1 VACRELYHAVL
12 QKRKVAW
19 EHGGTSV
26 TFGRQSVQLPGRKE
40 VRSEY
45 QDSNARVLQDIVH
58 RLDKAYQAH
67 FQSVSAG
74 DAPGYPRFQGRHRYQ
89 SCP

>member
-1 VACRELYHAVL
+1 VACRERYHAGL

-19 EHGGTSV
+19 EHGGASV
-26 TFGRQSVQLPGRKE
+26 TFARQSAQLPGRKE

-45 QDSNARVLQDIVH
+45 QDINARVLQDMVH
-58 RLDKAYQAH
+58 RLDRAYHAF

-89 SCP
+89 SCT